1 MPESCSTS
9 SNDLSDA
16 ARKALAARPRR
27 GEVDDAIEMDLDLAV
42 KLWKSARNLCP
53 SQKKDEALDQ
63 VLARLARQ

>member
-1 MPESCSTS
+1 
-9 SNDLSDA
+9 
-16 ARKALAARPRR
+16 
-27 GEVDDAIEMDLDLAV
+27 MDLDLAV